1 MTISTDG
8 KGGSTGHEE
17 AGGGEAGG
25 TRRDFGN
32 QVGGIDAGGVLAAV
46 FEEVMSSNS
55 VVMNYMLQLKE
66 VLLELVKSGQG
77 QHL

>member
-32 QVGGIDAGGVLAAV
+32 QVGGIGTGGVLAGGLRGGYV
-46 FEEVMSSNS
+46 IQLGDNELHGGVEEG
-55 VVMNYMLQLKE
+55 LA
-66 VLLELVKSGQG
+66 GAG
-77 QHL
+77 